1 MYAAIQAVIW
11 IENIKSKVIYLRPK
25 VLHVW
30 PKVIYVRL
38 KVIYVRRK
46 FYVCG
51 EKLYVRHPK
60 LYVRP
65 EKLCARSE
73 LYKRGSHSICAALWQ
88 SVCTSIHTRAHTS
101 PTTSMC
107 SNLGL
112 PSNLKP
118 HKFLIYVCSAQRIN
132 ISKKIQLFRGIS
144 SSRSSRQLADGCVCA
159 RTHITHAHSAH
170 ELLVV

>member
-1 MYAAIQAVIW
+1 MNIYRVAI
-11 IENIKSKVIYLRPK
+11 
-25 VLHVW
+25 
-30 PKVIYVRL
+30 RL
-38 KVIYVRRK
+38 KCNNQTIIEMMEQCTHSTRTYTHQHAPADVRAT
-46 FYVCG
+46 
-51 EKLYVRHPK
+51 HT
-60 LYVRP
+60 
-65 EKLCARSE
+65 
-73 LYKRGSHSICAALWQ
+73 HALWQ

>member
-1 MYAAIQAVIW
+1 MRASG
-11 IENIKSKVIYLRPK
+11 K
-25 VLHVW
+25 
-30 PKVIYVRL
+30 
-38 KVIYVRRK
+38 
-46 FYVCG
+46 
-51 EKLYVRHPK
+51 
-60 LYVRP
+60 
-65 EKLCARSE
+65 KLCARQAQVE
-73 LYKRGSHSICAALWQ
+73 KIWQ

-144 SSRSSRQLADGCVCA
+144 SSRSSQQLADYGNPFAQVFTRAHTHQFAHTSLKRRVDTFTYMGA
-159 RTHITHAHSAH
+159 RLHIYYPHVHVTFCRISMIKMLPHT
-170 ELLVV
+170 